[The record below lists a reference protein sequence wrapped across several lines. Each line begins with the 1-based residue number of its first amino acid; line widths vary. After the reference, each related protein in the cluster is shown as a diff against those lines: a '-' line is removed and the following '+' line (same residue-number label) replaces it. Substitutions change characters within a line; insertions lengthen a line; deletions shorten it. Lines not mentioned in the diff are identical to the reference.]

1 MKKYVYFVSFEIKSK
16 KKMKELRKGFCTISI
31 NEKINAYN
39 VWEEL
44 TGFQKEICKADNI
57 DFDSVYVYILNYQ
70 YVGSERVGV

>member
-16 KKMKELRKGFCTISI
+16 ENMQELRKGFCTISTDK
-31 NEKINAYN
+31 KIDAYN

-44 TGFQKEICKADNI
+44 TGFQKEICKTDNI

-70 YVGSERVGV
+70 YVGSKRVSI

>member
-16 KKMKELRKGFCTISI
+16 KKMKQLRKGFCTISI

-39 VWEEL
+39 VWKEL

-70 YVGSERVGV
+70 YIGKE